1 MHGPGAGCVISDV
14 TRRWVLLCLAAWPGL
29 VAGQELTSVLKA
41 VESRYN
47 RAQAIQV
54 LFEQTF
60 TSQGRPQRRESGE
73 LFLRKPGRMR
83 WEYSIPPGKLFVSDG
98 KLMYLYSP
106 ANNRVERMRVKESD
120 DLRAPLGFL
129 LGRLDFWRD
138 FQRFVSQPE
147 GQDLRIVAQPR
158 SDRAPY
164 QEVEFVVTP
173 ARQIRYLKIRGQD
186 HSVMEF
192 RFSNERINPALS
204 ESLFRFVPPPGAE
217 MVDAISEGG
226 MP

>member
-1 MHGPGAGCVISDV
+1 MK
-14 TRRWVLLCLAAWPGL
+14 RLRVLLCLASVPWLLG
-29 VAGQELTSVLKA
+29 GQDLSSVLKA
-41 VESRYN
+41 VEARYN
-47 RAQAIQV
+47 RAQTIQV

-60 TSQGRPQRRESGE
+60 TAQGRPQRRESGE

-83 WEYSIPPGKLFVSDG
+83 WEYSAPPGKLFVSDG
-98 KLMYLYSP
+98 KQIYLYSP

-138 FQRFVSQPE
+138 FQRFLSQPE
-147 GQDLRIVAQPR
+147 GEDLRITAQPK

-173 ARQIRYLKIRGQD
+173 ARQIRFLRIRGQD
-186 HSVMEF
+186 HSAMEF
-192 RFSNERINPALS
+192 RFSNERINPALP
-204 ESLFRFVPPPGAE
+204 ETLFRFVPPPGAE
-217 MVDAISEGG
+217 VVDAISEGG
-226 MP
+226 AP